1 MIARTGIVLAALA
14 ATALP
19 RAAAADA
26 VVRLANGPY
35 TTGIT
40 DTSVEIRFEFAAA
53 APARVELRSG
63 APGAKAVEIP
73 DASPATMHV
82 VVADHLAPSTTYSY
96 VVRAGAGA
104 VADGRFTTA
113 PAAGSHDP
121 VRFIAYGD
129 NRTAPDVHAAVVQA
143 IRQVPSDF
151 LVNTGDMVAD
161 GGDPADWRAFFS
173 IEAPLLRERPLLV
186 AVGNHELRNDSAG
199 DSFVRYF
206 GFPGGTPAAPR
217 LYGTV
222 RTGMARFFFL
232 NAWHDWRSGEERE
245 WLTHALDAADGEAD
259 LVWRIAVVHQAPWSV
274 GPHGPNR
281 NLVEAGVP
289 ALLAAHKVDLMLAGH
304 DHIYDRGDAGRV
316 KYVLTGG
323 GGAPLYDI
331 AQQDPTSRKAE
342 ASFHFVE
349 IAARDDALQIV
360 AHRVDGSLIETCGFP
375 KGKPWDCDPP
385 PKAEVPA
392 LPFDPPRGSAAA
404 PRTDSRCACGVVGR
418 GANETVG
425 RGAAANETV
434 RRSATHLPW
443 ALAALIAMGAAMRR
457 ARRRG

>member
-1 MIARTGIVLAALA
+1 MRAFIRIVLAALA

-19 RAAAADA
+19 QAVAADTG
-26 VVRLANGPY
+26 VRLANGPY
-35 TTGIT
+35 TTGIA
-40 DTSVEIRFEFAAA
+40 DTSMEIRFELAAA
-53 APARVELRSG
+53 APARVEVRSG
-63 APGAKAVEIP
+63 SPGAKAAEIA
-73 DASPATMHV
+73 DASPSTMHV
-82 VVADHLAPSTTYSY
+82 LVANHLAPSTTYSY
-96 VVRAGAGA
+96 VVRAGAAA
-104 VADGRFTTA
+104 VGEGRFTTA
-113 PAAGSHDP
+113 PGQGSHDP
-121 VRFIAYGD
+121 IRFVAYGD
-129 NRTAPDVHAAVVQA
+129 DRSSPDVHAAVVQA
-143 IRQVPSDF
+143 IRQIPSDF

-161 GGDPADWRAFFS
+161 GGDPEDWRSFFS

-199 DSFVRYF
+199 GTFARYF
-206 GFPGGTPAAPR
+206 GFPSGVLAAPR

-222 RTGMARFFFL
+222 RTGIVRFFFL
-232 NAWHDWRSGEERE
+232 NAWHDWRFGEERE

-289 ALLAAHKVDLMLAGH
+289 ALLAAHKVDLVLGGH

-316 KYVLTGG
+316 KYIVTGG

-331 AQQDPTSRKAE
+331 QQPDPTSRKAE

-349 IAARDDALQIV
+349 IAARDDALQII
-360 AHRVDGSLIETCGFP
+360 AHRVDGSLIERCGLP

-385 PKAEVPA
+385 PKVNEAPA
-392 LPFDPPRGSAAA
+392 PSPPVDEPPR
-404 PRTDSRCACGVVGR
+404 TVSRCACGIVGY
-418 GANETVG
+418 G
-425 RGAAANETV
+425 
-434 RRSATHLPW
+434 ATHLPW
-443 ALAALIAMGAAMRR
+443 VLALLLAATAATRR